1 MKLDEDILMTNFHEK
16 RPCLKVLKWS
26 RTASV
31 FYFVLFSEVHL

>member
-1 MKLDEDILMTNFHEK
+1 MKLDEDILMTNSDVT

-31 FYFVLFSEVHL
+31 FLFCTVL